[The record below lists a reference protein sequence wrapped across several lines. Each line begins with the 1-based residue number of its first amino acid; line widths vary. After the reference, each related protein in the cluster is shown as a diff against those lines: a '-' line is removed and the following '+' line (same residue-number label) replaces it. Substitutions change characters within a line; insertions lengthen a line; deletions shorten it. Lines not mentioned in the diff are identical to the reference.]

1 MVTNPNYKPGV
12 GRLAT
17 DRYDFQ
23 SHVDGG
29 AFYHKASSIKLDTP
43 LTINLNV
50 TNDVQAALGQ
60 LKIQVDAVGTP
71 ADATTISKGIIQL
84 SGDIGGTATS
94 VKVTGLRGF
103 PVANL
108 TPTNG
113 QVLQFN
119 DGTGNWEP
127 SDSITSFTASNDLI
141 GDSVS
146 QSVISLT
153 GATLYPGFTGTEVK
167 SDSLVWKSDIP
178 EPMINQKSSLS
189 VGHGK
194 RFLINAQNAQG
205 DIGNPFN
212 GGTLLLSGGA
222 RVGGAGASFDGGVAL
237 SLGGYDWKLIQAM
250 HLNTDSR
257 VVSLCKR
264 FGITETQMPSGTG
277 SNVIYIGN
285 ADTVP
290 TSGNPVGGAILYSD
304 AGVLHV
310 KQSDGTGFPIEP
322 GGDVSNIY
330 LQKGIGV
337 TDDLESYVYVPGTI
351 SISSGGGFF
360 SVPGSNVYLTV
371 GLSSLAVQSFI
382 EVTSGGFITVNSG
395 QIQANTVNSI
405 QLNTAAALQSNADG
419 SIRLRNTTTDWVG
432 FGSARSMAD
441 CFNFPISGS
450 FGTGDGWTN
459 NTSYTLATIAGSVV
473 AIEIPVPRE
482 CQGATFSSLSMV
494 YINNTGH
501 TPATPASIYIAR
513 VEFGT
518 NVDELLHAS
527 PNNLV
532 YGPSSSITTF
542 TVNFTTNNTI
552 DKSTYRYFV
561 RITEESGAGSVIG
574 STRITG
580 FKANYTNI
588 TQHRF

>member
-304 AGVLHV
+304 AGVLNV
-310 KQSDGTGFPIEP
+310 KQSDGTTFPIEP
-322 GGDVSNIY
+322 GGDVDDIY
-330 LQKGIGV
+330 LKKGTGV
-337 TDDLESYVYVPGTI
+337 FDTLSSYVEVDSTGHLFFTSGSNLSNDPASEVNMYI
-351 SISSGGGFF
+351 SGSSLMRFTGGGTMII
-360 SVPGSNVYLTV
+360 N
-371 GLSSLAVQSFI
+371 
-382 EVTSGGFITVNSG
+382 GGFL
-395 QIQANTVNSI
+395 QALTTGAIS
-405 QLNTAAALQSNADG
+405 LDTASALQSNADG

>member
-304 AGVLHV
+304 AGVLNV
-310 KQSDGTGFPIEP
+310 KQSDGTTFPIEP
-322 GGDVSNIY
+322 GGDVDDIY
-330 LQKGIGV
+330 LKKGTGV
-337 TDDLESYVYVPGTI
+337 FDTLSSYVEVDSTGHLFFTSGSNLSNDPASEVNMYI
-351 SISSGGGFF
+351 SGSSLMRFTGGGTMII
-360 SVPGSNVYLTV
+360 N
-371 GLSSLAVQSFI
+371 
-382 EVTSGGFITVNSG
+382 GGFL
-395 QIQANTVNSI
+395 QALTTGAIS
-405 QLNTAAALQSNADG
+405 LDTASALQSNADG
-419 SIRLRNTTTDWVG
+419 SIRLRNTTTDWIA
-432 FGSARSMAD
+432 FGSARTMDDIFS
-441 CFNFPISGS
+441 FPVSGVIGPTGGWTAISGI
-450 FGTGDGWTN
+450 
-459 NTSYTLATIAGSVV
+459 YTLSTATGATVSL
-473 AIEIPVPRE
+473 EIPIPRE
-482 CQGATFSSLSMV
+482 CQGSTFNSLSIN
-494 YINNTGH
+494 YLNNTTH
-501 TPATPASIYIAR
+501 TPATPAVVYVSR
-513 VEFGT
+513 HPFSSNSG
-518 NVDELLHAS
+518 NLLHVS
-527 PNNLV
+527 PVNLT
-532 YGPSSSITTF
+532 YGAGGTYTTF
-542 TVNFTTNNTI
+542 TLPLTTNNTI
-552 DKSTYRYFV
+552 DKSTYKYYV
-561 RITEESGAGSVIG
+561 HITEESGAGSVIG
-574 STRITG
+574 NTRIIG